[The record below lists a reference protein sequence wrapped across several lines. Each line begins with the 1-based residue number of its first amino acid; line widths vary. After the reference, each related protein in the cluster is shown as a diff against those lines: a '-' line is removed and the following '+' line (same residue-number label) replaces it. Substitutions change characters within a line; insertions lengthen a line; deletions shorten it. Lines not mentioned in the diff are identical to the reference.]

1 MAVNSLFVEKY
12 RPSTLDLYVAD
23 EELKAFV
30 QSCIDNNYIPHL
42 LLHGIQG
49 TGKTTLAKILANTLD
64 CDYIYINAS
73 DERNIDTVRDKIV
86 SFASTNS
93 FSPLKIII
101 LDEADFLTPVAMA
114 ALRSVM
120 EQFSAKTRFILT
132 CNYVEK
138 IIDPLI
144 SRCQTFTINPPK
156 KFELM
161 KHVCLNILD
170 KEGVTHSRGDIAKI
184 VTKHFPDIRKIIN
197 VCQSLIVDGK
207 LVYSDTSKVPASLS
221 NALIDKLKN
230 TNKDTWLEIRKEVI
244 DQQVKE
250 FQPIYSDLFSR
261 MSEYSKGQDGLIAIV
276 LNDYQKSNPVV
287 VDKELNFAACMA
299 EILKII

>member
-23 EELKAFV
+23 EELKTFIKG
-30 QSCIDNNYIPHL
+30 CIDTNYIPHL

-49 TGKTTLAKILANTLD
+49 TGKTTLAKMLANTLD

-93 FSPLKIII
+93 FSPLKIVI

-144 SRCQTFTINPPK
+144 SRCQTFTIKPPK
-156 KFELM
+156 KLELL

-170 KEGVTHSRGDIAKI
+170 KEGVTYDRNDI
-184 VTKHFPDIRKIIN
+184 VTIITKYFPDIRKVIN

-207 LVYSDTSKVPASLS
+207 LTYSDTSKVPASVS
-221 NALIDKLKN
+221 NVLIDKLKN

-244 DQQVKE
+244 NQQVKE
-250 FQPIYSDLFSR
+250 FQPIYSDLFNR
-261 MSEYSKGQDGLIAIV
+261 MGEYSKGQDGLIAIV
-276 LNDYQKSNPVV
+276 LNDYQKSNPMV

>member
-30 QSCIDNNYIPHL
+30 QACIDNNYIPHL

-156 KFELM
+156 KIELM
-161 KHVCLNILD
+161 KHVCFNILD
-170 KEGVTHSRGDIAKI
+170 KEGVTHSREDIAKI

-261 MSEYSKGQDGLIAIV
+261 MSEYSKGHDGLIAIV

>member
-30 QSCIDNNYIPHL
+30 QACIDNNYIPHL

-156 KFELM
+156 KIELM

-170 KEGVTHSRGDIAKI
+170 KEGVTHSREDIAKI

-261 MSEYSKGQDGLIAIV
+261 MSEYSKGHDGLIAIV